1 MKTSS
6 WTLALGA
13 AVGHVLSRTVTS
25 KLGPSLPVPFRLN
38 SSRKFDF
45 KLGTMPV
52 SYQVQG
58 WHNLYSLFGG
68 GRSAP
73 SVTLLLASNDPR
85 CVKLRYIHE
94 EMHGQVDDKLKCLD
108 QLYLEL
114 SLCHCHC
121 ASTESTSRE
130 TSPMNRNMANLKL
143 GTNLHSN
150 HNDKQETTGHLR
162 LRASRRLFFL
172 QQGKIS
178 GRK

>member
-73 SVTLLLASNDPR
+73 SVTYYWRPTTPDVSSYGISMRR
-85 CVKLRYIHE
+85 CTAKW
-94 EMHGQVDDKLKCLD
+94 
-108 QLYLEL
+108 
-114 SLCHCHC
+114 
-121 ASTESTSRE
+121 TTS
-130 TSPMNRNMANLKL
+130 
-143 GTNLHSN
+143 
-150 HNDKQETTGHLR
+150 
-162 LRASRRLFFL
+162 
-172 QQGKIS
+172 
-178 GRK
+178 